1 MPAQAEKLGEQG
13 RILELDIPLLLPWL
27 QREAGNR
34 FQKEVLERALH
45 TQKKRNFSLHNVT
58 LPVSVSWALSLLLVP
73 SQLHP
78 SSLLAATAP
87 GDTWIIGF
95 SSPKSG
101 NRHSKAWIAQA

>member
-45 TQKKRNFSLHNVT
+45 THKKKEFFPT
-58 LPVSVSWALSLLLVP
+58 
-73 SQLHP
+73 
-78 SSLLAATAP
+78 
-87 GDTWIIGF
+87 
-95 SSPKSG
+95 
-101 NRHSKAWIAQA
+101 